1 MVAVATLKK
10 DGMFFVL
17 GLLVGIFTF
26 SETIDRI
33 FNDFWNSSFMGRF
46 TLPELFGLPTGVVV
60 FAIVVVALLLLWGA
74 EAIEKMM
81 GGEKPKKEDRKYKLA
96 GVAVLVAVAL
106 AVVFIGQPT
115 VVGKWEQIAAEK
127 QPLLDNRDVYVHPV
141 EVLDYIANDRVDV
154 MLLDVRDEADYNL
167 FHVGDTQRVSLNDLS
182 TLAQQDLVQ
191 RPANTLFV
199 VMSNDEARATDAWKI
214 LEAESVSNVYI
225 LEGGV
230 NNWLDVF
237 NVEPPASG
245 GVAVAMAP
253 SPNPAA
259 VPDTDTLRYNFPAA
273 LGAQYPAAYP
283 EPHEFEDI
291 EYTPKV
297 VLEIKQATG
306 GG

>member
-1 MVAVATLKK
+1 
-10 DGMFFVL
+10 MFFLL

-26 SETIDRI
+26 SETIDKI

-46 TLPELFGLPTGVVV
+46 TLPELLGLPTGVVV
-60 FAIVVVALLLLWGA
+60 FAIVVVAILLFWGA
-74 EAIEKMM
+74 ETVEAMM
-81 GGEKPKKEDRKYKLA
+81 GGEKPKKEHRKYKMA
-96 GVAVLVAVAL
+96 GVAVLVAIAL
-106 AVVFIGQPT
+106 AVVFVGQPT
-115 VVGKWEQIAAEK
+115 VVDKWEQIAAEK
-127 QPLLDNRDVYVHPV
+127 LPLLDNRDVYVHPA
-141 EVLDYIANDRVDV
+141 EVLNYIANDRVDV
-154 MLLDVRDEADYNL
+154 FMVDVRNEADYNL
-167 FHVGDTQRVSLNDLS
+167 FHVGDAQRVSLKDLP

-191 RPANTLFV
+191 RPSNTLFV
-199 VMSNDEARATDAWKI
+199 VMSNDEARATDAWKV

-237 NVEPPASG
+237 NVEPPASE
-245 GVAVAMAP
+245 GVAVAMVP

-259 VPDTDTLRYNFPAA
+259 VPDTDTLRYNFSAA

-297 VLEIKQATG
+297 VMAIKQATG